1 MTDFEIIF
9 SILKKVIYD
18 EAKSADMINYY
29 ADKASNLPLITRT
42 VYGVLENK
50 IYIDYMIRKLSDI
63 RLKKIHE
70 NVLVILE
77 IGIYNIHFL
86 ESKDYATVDKLVDL
100 TKKKNKRSTG
110 FVNAILREFIREEK
124 EIATI
129 YENDDIKSLS
139 IRYSFPEEITR
150 YIYDFYGMDYT
161 KAYLRDADR
170 IKNLAI
176 RVNSLKIN
184 REELKNKL
192 IDGGFIVEEGNI
204 SNMSLIVKNP
214 AGLASSKLF
223 KEGFFTIQ
231 QEASMKTVEVLDPKE
246 NTKILDLCAAPG
258 TKTSYLAE
266 YTKNTAKIVANDLAK
281 SKNKLILEN
290 IERLGLKNIS
300 LTNYDASS
308 FVEDFKDGFDYVLVD
323 APCSGLGVVGR
334 KPEIRYN
341 RNKETIV
348 RLANLQREILE
359 NALKYLKKGGFLV
372 YSTCTI
378 GPLENRDNF
387 KFLMDKENLELVDI
401 NGEDFIEY
409 KSFETMTDGFF
420 ISKFRKKY
428 D

>member
-50 IYIDYMIRKLSDI
+50 IYLDYMIRKLSDI

-70 NVLVILE
+70 NVLIILE

-110 FVNAILREFIREEK
+110 FVNAILREFIRDEK

-192 IDGGFIVEEGNI
+192 IDGGFKVEEGNI

-223 KEGFFTIQ
+223 KAGFFTIQ
-231 QEASMKTVEVLDPKE
+231 QEASMKTVEILDPKE
-246 NTKILDLCAAPG
+246 NTRILDLCAAPG

-266 YTKNTAKIVANDLAK
+266 YTNNTGRIVANDISK

-308 FVEDFKDGFDYVLVD
+308 FVEEFKDEFDYVLVD

-341 RNKETIV
+341 RSKETIV

-359 NALKYLKKGGFLV
+359 NALKYVKKGGFLV

-387 KFLMDKENLELVDI
+387 KFLKDKENLELVDI

>member
-18 EAKSADMINYY
+18 DAKSADMINYY

-50 IYIDYMIRKLSDI
+50 IYLDYMIRKLSDI

-77 IGIYNIHFL
+77 IGVYNIHFL

-110 FVNAILREFIREEK
+110 FVNAILREFIRDEK

-170 IKNLAI
+170 VKNLAI
-176 RVNSLKIN
+176 RVNSLKTN
-184 REELKNKL
+184 KKELKNKL
-192 IDGGFIVEEGNI
+192 IDDGFKVEEGDI

-214 AGLASSKLF
+214 AGLASSKFF
-223 KEGFFTIQ
+223 KAGFFTIQ

-246 NTKILDLCAAPG
+246 NTRILDLCAAPG

-341 RNKETIV
+341 RSKETIV

-359 NALKYLKKGGFLV
+359 NALKYVKKGGFLV

-387 KFLMDKENLELVDI
+387 KFLMDKENLELVAI

>member
-18 EAKSADMINYY
+18 EAKSADMINFFEN
-29 ADKASNLPLITRT
+29 KATNLPLITRT

-50 IYIDYMIRKLSDI
+50 IYLDYMIRKISDI
-63 RLKKIHE
+63 RLRKIHE

-110 FVNAILREFIREEK
+110 FVNAILREFIRDEK

-176 RVNSLKIN
+176 RVNSLKTN

-192 IDGGFIVEEGNI
+192 IDDGFKVEEGNI

-223 KEGFFTIQ
+223 KAGFFTIQ

-266 YTKNTAKIVANDLAK
+266 YTKNTAKIAANDLAK
-281 SKNKLILEN
+281 SKNKLILKN

-308 FVEDFKDGFDYVLVD
+308 FVEEFKDEFDYVLVD

-341 RNKETIV
+341 RSKETIV

-359 NALKYLKKGGFLV
+359 NALKYVKKGGFLV

-387 KFLMDKENLELVDI
+387 KFLKDKENLELVDI

>member
-18 EAKSADMINYY
+18 EAKSADMINFY

-50 IYIDYMIRKLSDI
+50 IYLDYMIRKLSDI

-110 FVNAILREFIREEK
+110 FVNAILREFIRDEK

-176 RVNSLKIN
+176 RVNSLKTN
-184 REELKNKL
+184 REDLKIKL
-192 IDGGFIVEEGNI
+192 IDGGFKVKEGDI

-223 KEGFFTIQ
+223 KAGFFTIQ

-266 YTKNTAKIVANDLAK
+266 YTNNTAKIVANDLAK

-308 FVEDFKDGFDYVLVD
+308 FVEEFKDGFDYVLVD

-341 RNKETIV
+341 RSKETIV

-359 NALKYLKKGGFLV
+359 NALKYVKKGGFLV

-387 KFLMDKENLELVDI
+387 KFLKDKENLELVDI

>member
-170 IKNLAI
+170 VKNLAI
-176 RVNSLKIN
+176 RVNSLKTN
-184 REELKNKL
+184 KKELKNKL
-192 IDGGFIVEEGNI
+192 IDYGFKVEEGNI
-204 SNMSLIVKNP
+204 SNISLIVKNP

-223 KEGFFTIQ
+223 KTGFFTIQ

-246 NTKILDLCAAPG
+246 NTRILDLCAAPG

-290 IERLGLKNIS
+290 IERLGLENIS
-300 LTNYDASS
+300 LTNYDASI

-341 RNKETIV
+341 RSKETIV

-359 NALKYLKKGGFLV
+359 NALKYVKKGGFLV

-387 KFLMDKENLELVDI
+387 KFLKHKENLELVAI

>member
-18 EAKSADMINYY
+18 DAKSADMINYY

-50 IYIDYMIRKLSDI
+50 IYLDYMIRKLSDI

-77 IGIYNIHFL
+77 IGVYNIHFL

-110 FVNAILREFIREEK
+110 FVNAILREFIRDEK

-170 IKNLAI
+170 VKNLAI
-176 RVNSLKIN
+176 RVNSLKTN
-184 REELKNKL
+184 KKELKNKL
-192 IDGGFIVEEGNI
+192 IDDGFKVEEGDI

-223 KEGFFTIQ
+223 KAGFFTIQ
-231 QEASMKTVEVLDPKE
+231 QEASMKTVEVLEPKE

-266 YTKNTAKIVANDLAK
+266 YTNNTAKIVANDLAK

-308 FVEDFKDGFDYVLVD
+308 FVEEFKDGFDFVLVD

-341 RNKETIV
+341 RSKETIV

-359 NALKYLKKGGFLV
+359 NSLKYVKKGGFLV

>member
-18 EAKSADMINYY
+18 EAKSADMINFY

-50 IYIDYMIRKLSDI
+50 IYLDYMIRKLSDI

-110 FVNAILREFIREEK
+110 FVNAILREFIRDEK

-170 IKNLAI
+170 VKNLAI
-176 RVNSLKIN
+176 RVNSLKTN
-184 REELKNKL
+184 KKELKNKL
-192 IDGGFIVEEGNI
+192 IDDGFKVEEGNI
-204 SNMSLIVKNP
+204 SNISLIVKNP

-223 KEGFFTIQ
+223 KAGFFTIQ

-246 NTKILDLCAAPG
+246 NTRILDLCAAPG

-290 IERLGLKNIS
+290 IERLGLENIS

-341 RNKETIV
+341 RSKETIV

-359 NALKYLKKGGFLV
+359 NALKYVKKGGFLV

-387 KFLMDKENLELVDI
+387 KFLMDKENLELVAI

>member
-50 IYIDYMIRKLSDI
+50 IYLDYMIRKLSDI

-110 FVNAILREFIREEK
+110 FVNAILREFIRDEK

-176 RVNSLKIN
+176 RVNSLKTN
-184 REELKNKL
+184 REDLKIKL
-192 IDGGFIVEEGNI
+192 IDGGFKVEEGYI

-223 KEGFFTIQ
+223 KAGFFTIQ

-246 NTKILDLCAAPG
+246 NTRILDLCAAPG

-266 YTKNTAKIVANDLAK
+266 YTNNTAKIVANDLAK

-290 IERLGLKNIS
+290 IERLGLKNIN

-308 FVEDFKDGFDYVLVD
+308 FVEEFKDEFDYVLVD

-341 RNKETIV
+341 RSKETIV

-359 NALKYLKKGGFLV
+359 NALKYVKKGGFLV

-387 KFLMDKENLELVDI
+387 KFLKDKENLELVDI

>member
-18 EAKSADMINYY
+18 EAKSADMINFFEN
-29 ADKASNLPLITRT
+29 KASNLPLITKT

-77 IGIYNIHFL
+77 IGVYNIHFL

-110 FVNAILREFIREEK
+110 FVNAILREFIRDEK

-170 IKNLAI
+170 VKNLAI
-176 RVNSLKIN
+176 RVNSLKTN

-192 IDGGFIVEEGNI
+192 IDDGFKVEEGDI

-223 KEGFFTIQ
+223 KAGFFTIQ

-246 NTKILDLCAAPG
+246 NTRILDLCAAPG

-308 FVEDFKDGFDYVLVD
+308 FVEDFKDRFDYVLVD

-341 RNKETIV
+341 RSKETIV

-359 NALKYLKKGGFLV
+359 NALKYVKKGGFIV

-387 KFLMDKENLELVDI
+387 KFLMDKENLELVAI

>member
-18 EAKSADMINYY
+18 EAKSADMINFFEN
-29 ADKASNLPLITRT
+29 KASNLPLITKT

-161 KAYLRDADR
+161 KEYLRDAGR
-170 IKNLAI
+170 VKNLAI
-176 RVNSLKIN
+176 RVNSLKTN
-184 REELKNKL
+184 KKELKNKL
-192 IDGGFIVEEGNI
+192 INGGFKVEEGDI

-223 KEGFFTIQ
+223 KAGFFTIQ

-246 NTKILDLCAAPG
+246 NTRILDLCAAPG

-341 RNKETIV
+341 RSKETIV

-359 NALKYLKKGGFLV
+359 NALKYVKKGGFLV

-387 KFLMDKENLELVDI
+387 KFLMDKENLELVAI

>member
-110 FVNAILREFIREEK
+110 FVNAILREFIRDEK

-170 IKNLAI
+170 VKNLAI
-176 RVNSLKIN
+176 RVNSLKAN

-192 IDGGFIVEEGNI
+192 IDGGFKVAEGKI
-204 SNMSLIVKNP
+204 SNKSLIVKNP

-223 KEGFFTIQ
+223 KTGFFTIQ

-246 NTKILDLCAAPG
+246 NTRILDLCAAPG

-290 IERLGLKNIS
+290 IERLGLENIS

-359 NALKYLKKGGFLV
+359 NALKYVKKGGFLV

-387 KFLMDKENLELVDI
+387 KFLMDKENLELVAI

>member
-50 IYIDYMIRKLSDI
+50 IYLDYMIRKLSDI

-110 FVNAILREFIREEK
+110 FVNAILREFIRDEK

-176 RVNSLKIN
+176 RVNSLKTN

-192 IDGGFIVEEGNI
+192 IDDGFKVEEGNI

-223 KEGFFTIQ
+223 KAGFFTIQ

-246 NTKILDLCAAPG
+246 NTRILDLCAAPG

-308 FVEDFKDGFDYVLVD
+308 FVEEFKDEFDYVLVD

-341 RNKETIV
+341 RSKETIV

-387 KFLMDKENLELVDI
+387 KFLKDKENLELVDI

>member
-1 MTDFEIIF
+1 
-9 SILKKVIYD
+9 
-18 EAKSADMINYY
+18 MINYY
-29 ADKASNLPLITRT
+29 ADKAYNLPLITRT

-170 IKNLAI
+170 VKNLAI
-176 RVNSLKIN
+176 RVNSLKTN

-192 IDGGFIVEEGNI
+192 IDDGFKVEEGDI

-223 KEGFFTIQ
+223 KAGFFTIQ

-246 NTKILDLCAAPG
+246 NSRILDLCAAPG

-341 RNKETIV
+341 RSKETIV

-359 NALKYLKKGGFLV
+359 NALKYVKKGGFLV

-387 KFLMDKENLELVDI
+387 KFLMDKENLELAAI

>member
-18 EAKSADMINYY
+18 EAKSADMINFFEN
-29 ADKASNLPLITRT
+29 KASNLPLITKT

-110 FVNAILREFIREEK
+110 FVNAILREFIRDEK

-170 IKNLAI
+170 VKNLAI
-176 RVNSLKIN
+176 RVNSLKTN
-184 REELKNKL
+184 EEELKNKL
-192 IDGGFIVEEGNI
+192 IDDGFKVEEGNI

-223 KEGFFTIQ
+223 KAGFFTIQ

-246 NTKILDLCAAPG
+246 NTRILDLCAAPG

-290 IERLGLKNIS
+290 IERLGLENIS

-341 RNKETIV
+341 RSKETIV

-359 NALKYLKKGGFLV
+359 NALKYVKKGGFLV

-387 KFLMDKENLELVDI
+387 KFLMDKENLELVAI

>member
-1 MTDFEIIF
+1 
-9 SILKKVIYD
+9 
-18 EAKSADMINYY
+18 MINFFEN
-29 ADKASNLPLITRT
+29 KASNLPLITKT

-77 IGIYNIHFL
+77 IGVYNIHFL

-100 TKKKNKRSTG
+100 TKNKNKRSTG
-110 FVNAILREFIREEK
+110 FVNAILREFIRNEK

-129 YENDDIKSLS
+129 YEKDDIKSLS

-170 IKNLAI
+170 VKNLAI
-176 RVNSLKIN
+176 RVNSLKTN
-184 REELKNKL
+184 KKELKNKL
-192 IDGGFIVEEGNI
+192 IDDGFKVEEGDI

-214 AGLASSKLF
+214 AGLASSKFF
-223 KEGFFTIQ
+223 KAGFFTIQ

-246 NTKILDLCAAPG
+246 NTRILDLCAAPG

-290 IERLGLKNIS
+290 IERLGLENIS

-359 NALKYLKKGGFLV
+359 NALKYVKKGGFLV

-387 KFLMDKENLELVDI
+387 KFLMDKENLELVAI

-409 KSFETMTDGFF
+409 KSFETTTDGFF

>member
-18 EAKSADMINYY
+18 EAKSADMINFY

-50 IYIDYMIRKLSDI
+50 IYLDYMIRKLSDI

-110 FVNAILREFIREEK
+110 FVNAILREFIRDEK

-176 RVNSLKIN
+176 RVNSLKTN
-184 REELKNKL
+184 REDLKIKL
-192 IDGGFIVEEGNI
+192 IDGGFKVEEGNI

-223 KEGFFTIQ
+223 KAGFFTIQ
-231 QEASMKTVEVLDPKE
+231 QEASMKTVEVLAPKE

-266 YTKNTAKIVANDLAK
+266 YTNNTAKIVANDLAK

-290 IERLGLKNIS
+290 IERLGLKNIN

-308 FVEDFKDGFDYVLVD
+308 FVEEFKDEFDYVLVD

-341 RNKETIV
+341 RSKETIV

-359 NALKYLKKGGFLV
+359 NALKYVKKGGFLV

>member
-18 EAKSADMINYY
+18 EAKSADMINFFEN
-29 ADKASNLPLITRT
+29 KASNLPLITRT

-50 IYIDYMIRKLSDI
+50 IYLDYMIRKLSDI

-77 IGIYNIHFL
+77 IGVYNIHFL

-110 FVNAILREFIREEK
+110 FVNAILREFIRDEK

-170 IKNLAI
+170 VKNLAI
-176 RVNSLKIN
+176 RVNSLKTN
-184 REELKNKL
+184 KKELKNKL
-192 IDGGFIVEEGNI
+192 INGGFKVEEGNI

-214 AGLASSKLF
+214 AGLASSKFF
-223 KEGFFTIQ
+223 KAGFFTIQ

-246 NTKILDLCAAPG
+246 NTRILDLCAAPG

-341 RNKETIV
+341 RSKETIV

-359 NALKYLKKGGFLV
+359 NALKYVKKGGFLV

-387 KFLMDKENLELVDI
+387 KFLMDKENLELVAI

>member
-1 MTDFEIIF
+1 
-9 SILKKVIYD
+9 
-18 EAKSADMINYY
+18 MINFY

-50 IYIDYMIRKLSDI
+50 IYLDYMIRKLSDI

-170 IKNLAI
+170 VKNLAI
-176 RVNSLKIN
+176 RVNSLKTN

-192 IDGGFIVEEGNI
+192 IDDGFKVEEGDI
-204 SNMSLIVKNP
+204 TNMSLIVKNP

-223 KEGFFTIQ
+223 KAGFFTIQ

-246 NTKILDLCAAPG
+246 NTRILDLCAAPG

-308 FVEDFKDGFDYVLVD
+308 FVEDFKDRFDYVLVD

-341 RNKETIV
+341 RSKETIV

-359 NALKYLKKGGFLV
+359 NALKYVKKGGFLV

-387 KFLMDKENLELVDI
+387 KFLMDKENLELVAI

>member
-50 IYIDYMIRKLSDI
+50 IYLDYMIRKLSDI

-170 IKNLAI
+170 VKNLAI
-176 RVNSLKIN
+176 RVNSLKTN
-184 REELKNKL
+184 KKELKNKL
-192 IDGGFIVEEGNI
+192 IDDGFKVEEGNI
-204 SNMSLIVKNP
+204 SNISLIVKNP

-223 KEGFFTIQ
+223 KTGFFTIQ

-246 NTKILDLCAAPG
+246 NTRILDLCAAPG

-290 IERLGLKNIS
+290 IERLGLENIS

-359 NALKYLKKGGFLV
+359 NALKYVKKGGFLV

-387 KFLMDKENLELVDI
+387 KFLMDKENLELVAI

>member
-18 EAKSADMINYY
+18 DAKSADMINYY

-50 IYIDYMIRKLSDI
+50 IYLDYMIRKLSDI

-77 IGIYNIHFL
+77 IGVYNIHFL

-110 FVNAILREFIREEK
+110 FVNAILREFIRDEK

-170 IKNLAI
+170 VKNLAI
-176 RVNSLKIN
+176 RVNSLKTN
-184 REELKNKL
+184 KKELKNKL
-192 IDGGFIVEEGNI
+192 IDDGFKVEEGDI

-214 AGLASSKLF
+214 AGLASSKFF
-223 KEGFFTIQ
+223 KAGFFTIQ

-246 NTKILDLCAAPG
+246 NTRILDLCAAPG

-341 RNKETIV
+341 RSKETIV

-359 NALKYLKKGGFLV
+359 NALEYVKKGGFLV

-387 KFLMDKENLELVDI
+387 KFLMDKENLELVAI

>member
-18 EAKSADMINYY
+18 DAKSADMINYY

-50 IYIDYMIRKLSDI
+50 IYLDYMIRKLSDI

-77 IGIYNIHFL
+77 IGVYNIHFL

-110 FVNAILREFIREEK
+110 FVNAILREFIRDEK

-170 IKNLAI
+170 VKNLAI
-176 RVNSLKIN
+176 RVNSLKTN
-184 REELKNKL
+184 KKELKNKL
-192 IDGGFIVEEGNI
+192 IDDGFKVEEGDI

-214 AGLASSKLF
+214 AGLASSKFF
-223 KEGFFTIQ
+223 KAGFFTIQ

-246 NTKILDLCAAPG
+246 NTRILDLCAAPG

-308 FVEDFKDGFDYVLVD
+308 FVEDFKDRFDYVLVD

-341 RNKETIV
+341 RSKETIV

-359 NALKYLKKGGFLV
+359 NALKYVKKGGFLV

-387 KFLMDKENLELVDI
+387 KFLMDKENLELVAI

>member
-50 IYIDYMIRKLSDI
+50 IYLDYMIRKLSDI

-110 FVNAILREFIREEK
+110 FVNAILREFIRDEK

-170 IKNLAI
+170 VKNLAI
-176 RVNSLKIN
+176 RVNSLKTN
-184 REELKNKL
+184 KKELKNKL
-192 IDGGFIVEEGNI
+192 INGGFKVEEGNI

-214 AGLASSKLF
+214 AGLASSKFF
-223 KEGFFTIQ
+223 KAGFFTIQ

-246 NTKILDLCAAPG
+246 NTRILDLCAAPG

-341 RNKETIV
+341 RSKETIV

-359 NALKYLKKGGFLV
+359 NALKYVKKGGFLV

-387 KFLMDKENLELVDI
+387 KFLMDKENLELVAI

>member
-18 EAKSADMINYY
+18 EAKSADMINFY

-50 IYIDYMIRKLSDI
+50 IYLDYMIRKLSDI

-110 FVNAILREFIREEK
+110 FVNAILREFIRDEK
-124 EIATI
+124 EIETI

-161 KAYLRDADR
+161 KAYLKDADR

-176 RVNSLKIN
+176 RLNSLKTN

-192 IDGGFIVEEGNI
+192 IDGGFKVEEGKI
-204 SNMSLIVKNP
+204 SNKSLIVKNP

-223 KEGFFTIQ
+223 KAGFFTIQ

-266 YTKNTAKIVANDLAK
+266 YTNNTAKIVANDLAK

-308 FVEDFKDGFDYVLVD
+308 FVEEFKDGFDYVLVD

-341 RNKETIV
+341 RSKETIV

-359 NALKYLKKGGFLV
+359 NALKYVKKGGFLV

-378 GPLENRDNF
+378 GPLENRNNF
-387 KFLMDKENLELVDI
+387 KFLKHKENLELVDI

>member
-50 IYIDYMIRKLSDI
+50 IYLDYMIRKLSDI

-170 IKNLAI
+170 VKNLAI
-176 RVNSLKIN
+176 RVNSLKTN
-184 REELKNKL
+184 KKELKNKL
-192 IDGGFIVEEGNI
+192 IDYGFKVEEGNI
-204 SNMSLIVKNP
+204 SNISLIVKNP

-223 KEGFFTIQ
+223 KTGFFTIQ

-246 NTKILDLCAAPG
+246 NTRILDLCAAPG

-290 IERLGLKNIS
+290 IERLGLENIS

-341 RNKETIV
+341 RSKETIV

-359 NALKYLKKGGFLV
+359 NALKYVKKGGFLV

-387 KFLMDKENLELVDI
+387 KFLKHKENLELVAI

>member
-50 IYIDYMIRKLSDI
+50 IYLDYMIRKLSDI

-110 FVNAILREFIREEK
+110 FVNAILREFIREEE

-170 IKNLAI
+170 VKNLAI
-176 RVNSLKIN
+176 RVNSLKTN
-184 REELKNKL
+184 KKELKNKL
-192 IDGGFIVEEGNI
+192 IDDGFKVEEGDI

-223 KEGFFTIQ
+223 KAGFFTIQ

-246 NTKILDLCAAPG
+246 NTRILDLCAAPG

-290 IERLGLKNIS
+290 IERLGLENIS

-341 RNKETIV
+341 RSKETIV

-359 NALKYLKKGGFLV
+359 NALKYVKKGGFLV

-387 KFLMDKENLELVDI
+387 KFLMDKENLELVAI

>member
-18 EAKSADMINYY
+18 DAKSADMINYY
-29 ADKASNLPLITRT
+29 ADKAFNLPLITRT

-50 IYIDYMIRKLSDI
+50 IYLDYMIRKLSDI

-110 FVNAILREFIREEK
+110 FVNAILREFIRDEK

-129 YENDDIKSLS
+129 YENDDVKSLS

-176 RVNSLKIN
+176 RVNSLKTN

-192 IDGGFIVEEGNI
+192 IDGGFKVEEGDI

-223 KEGFFTIQ
+223 KAGFFTIQ

-266 YTKNTAKIVANDLAK
+266 YTNNTAKIVANDLAK

-308 FVEDFKDGFDYVLVD
+308 FVEEFKDEFDYVLVD

-341 RNKETIV
+341 RSKETIV

-359 NALKYLKKGGFLV
+359 NALKYVKKGGFLV

-387 KFLMDKENLELVDI
+387 KFLKDKENLELVDI
-401 NGEDFIEY
+401 NGEDYIEY

>member
-1 MTDFEIIF
+1 
-9 SILKKVIYD
+9 
-18 EAKSADMINYY
+18 MINYY

-50 IYIDYMIRKLSDI
+50 IYLDYMIRKLSDI

-100 TKKKNKRSTG
+100 TKKKNKRSIG
-110 FVNAILREFIREEK
+110 FVNAILREFIRDEK

-192 IDGGFIVEEGNI
+192 IDGGFKVEEGNI

-223 KEGFFTIQ
+223 KAGFFTIQ

-308 FVEDFKDGFDYVLVD
+308 FVEEFKDEFDYVLVD

-341 RNKETIV
+341 RSKETIV

-359 NALKYLKKGGFLV
+359 NALKYVKKGGFLV